1 MARQLGRVTAETR
14 SSVPRM
20 SQVPHLAGGPRV
32 GRTVIIA
39 NRGPNDFAWNGGG
52 WTTRPG
58 SGGLVSLLTPFAR
71 KAHVTWVCC
80 VSEPPDAAIERGS
93 LFMTAADQTDPDI
106 DVLPVP
112 MPARVYRDY
121 YGRISNEVLWKLH
134 HRVMGAGGFESVD
147 HVDHAAWTHGYL
159 EANARLARF
168 VAKACQ
174 EPRALLVHDYH
185 LYPLPALLR
194 ARFPTAPI
202 LHFTHTRFPHVDLLR
217 LLPPDWRTGILRG
230 LLGADIVGLQTDG
243 DRHAFLQS
251 CRDLL
256 GVRVDTHASMVES
269 EDGRAVRVGRYPA
282 GVDPEALE
290 QEMQSGPV
298 SVARAAQKDPAGGL
312 AILRVDRL
320 DPSRNQLVG
329 LRAFARL
336 LESRPDLRGRARY
349 FAMFVPSRTDLEIYK
364 SYKESVYALAKQI
377 NDELEGAC
385 GGPPIEIHYTSD
397 RAATLAAMESCDVL
411 LVNSLVDGMNLVAK
425 EWAIVSR
432 RPGVL
437 VVSETEGVAEE
448 AEGAALAVSP
458 LDVEGTA
465 LALAKA
471 CDLSKDERQDRL
483 DNYREKV
490 IRWTAASWLDAQL
503 EDLGLAG
510 EALSAE

>member
-1 MARQLGRVTAETR
+1 
-14 SSVPRM
+14 M
-20 SQVPHLAGGPRV
+20 SQVPHLTGGPRV

-58 SGGLVSLLTPFAR
+58 TGGLVSLLTPFAR
-71 KAHVTWVCC
+71 KAHVSWVCC

-134 HRVMGAGGFESVD
+134 HRVMGPGGFEAVD
-147 HVDHAAWTHGYL
+147 HLDHAAWSHGYV
-159 EANARLARF
+159 EANERLARF
-168 VAKACQ
+168 VGQACK
-174 EPRALLVHDYH
+174 EPRALLVYDYH

-194 ARFPTAPI
+194 AKFPTAPI

-217 LLPPDWRTGILRG
+217 LLPPAWRTAILRG
-230 LLGADIVGLQTDG
+230 LLGGDVVGLQSDG

-256 GVRVDTHASMVES
+256 GVRVDEHASMVES

-282 GVDPEALE
+282 GVDPAALE
-290 QEMQSGPV
+290 EEMASSAV
-298 SVARAAQKDPAGGL
+298 SIARAALASPSHDPTRL
-312 AILRVDRL
+312 TILRVDRL

-336 LESRPDLRGRARY
+336 LESRPDLRGRAR
-349 FAMFVPSRTDLEIYK
+349 FVAMLLPSRTDLEIYK
-364 SYKESVYALAKQI
+364 SYKESVYDLASRI
-377 NDELEGAC
+377 NEEFEGVC
-385 GGPPIEIHYTSD
+385 GGPPVEIHYTSD
-397 RAATLAAMESCDVL
+397 RAATLAAMEACDVL

-432 RPGVL
+432 RPGAL

-448 AEGAALAVSP
+448 AEGAAFSVSP

-465 LALAKA
+465 LALGMA
-471 CDLSKDERQDRL
+471 CDLPKEAREERLETFRD
-483 DNYREKV
+483 KV
-490 IRWTAASWLDAQL
+490 TRWTAASWLDAQL

-510 EALSAE
+510 EALGAE